1 VSACVTRPSAPPA
14 VIPVVADFLVDRCDR
29 YLDAAPRTFS
39 EPIAIGSLTLF
50 VSRASAW
57 HYYARPTLG
66 RDRPVSA
73 HDIASCRTEMRE
85 RGVSEAFE
93 WMHETAP
100 EMAAIVE
107 SLGFSAGAHPLMAL
121 TGPLPE
127 SGPAEVLAAHDP
139 LLAAAAAVAAVA
151 FGGEGGEGLAERD
164 GFLESVADAT
174 AVSRERIA
182 AGLMVTGVVRDG
194 IHGVNG
200 VVSSCSYN
208 PVRDLCDFSG
218 RTFSAAELVGL
229 ATLPSHRGRGLASRL
244 LVELTRHALDAGA
257 DLVLLSAADDRT
269 ARLYEPL
276 GFTRIA
282 TFGDAQ
288 FG

>member
-1 VSACVTRPSAPPA
+1 MSASACVARPSAPPA
-14 VIPVVADFLVDRCDR
+14 VIPVTADPLIDRCDR
-29 YLDAAPRTFS
+29 YLDAAPRSYS
-39 EPIAIGSLTLF
+39 EHIPIGSLTLF
-50 VSRASAW
+50 ISRASAW

-93 WMHETAP
+93 WVHETAP
-100 EMAAIVE
+100 EMAALVE
-107 SLGFSAGAHPLMAL
+107 SLGLRAGAHPLMAL

-127 SGPAEVLAAHDP
+127 CGPADVLAEHDP
-139 LLAAAAAVAAVA
+139 LLAVAAAVAAVA
-151 FGGEGGEGLAERD
+151 FGGEGLAERD

-182 AGLMVTGVVRDG
+182 AGLMVTGVVRESSD
-194 IHGVNG
+194 G

-208 PVRDLCDFSG
+208 PVGDLLDSAG

-229 ATLPSHRGRGLASRL
+229 GTLPSHRGRGLGSRL
-244 LVELTRHALDAGA
+244 LVELTRHALDGGA

-276 GFTRIA
+276 GFASIA

-288 FG
+288 FA